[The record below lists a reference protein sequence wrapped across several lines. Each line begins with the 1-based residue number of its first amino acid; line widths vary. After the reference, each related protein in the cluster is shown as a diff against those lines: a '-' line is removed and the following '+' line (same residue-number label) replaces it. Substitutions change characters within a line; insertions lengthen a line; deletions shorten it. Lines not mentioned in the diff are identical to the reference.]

1 MKTGNSLTT
10 VPVSVTS
17 VRVTLKLLMDNYDGT
32 GTLLYVSLHYKFLY
46 VRFQIACT
54 IASNCKRTVRI
65 HLIDNLFFWGYI
77 YIRSAVFKITHM
89 VTFCSV
95 YY

>member
-1 MKTGNSLTT
+1 M
-10 VPVSVTS
+10 PVSVTS

-65 HLIDNLFFWGYI
+65 HLIDNLFFLGI
-77 YIRSAVFKITHM
+77 YISDQLFSK
-89 VTFCSV
+89 
-95 YY
+95 